1 MAGMIQG
8 LVGSDGST
16 CIGSDGQTSARQP
29 TQVTTERLLAECAGP
44 VRKRAGTFG
53 WWGVCR
59 CERGVIFDATA
70 TGTERAFGAFGEWHG
85 LEEPCLL
92 LNDFECPV

>member
-29 TQVTTERLLAECAGP
+29 TQVTTERLLAECAGARP
-44 VRKRAGTFG
+44 QARRYLWVVGRVQMREGSD
-53 WWGVCR
+53 
-59 CERGVIFDATA
+59 I
-70 TGTERAFGAFGEWHG
+70 
-85 LEEPCLL
+85 
-92 LNDFECPV
+92 